1 MRRFLLPLLLLSLLL
16 VACATRQDVPPVE
29 ALPPAPQPE
38 PIPAP
43 EPEPEPPPL
52 PDPREAA
59 VEALADSMSLEEK
72 VGQLFFSACP
82 AQGAAEKLAQFHLG
96 GYLLFLPDFKD
107 PDGNWLTAEA
117 FMDKTASFQDAA
129 AISGYAQN
137 AVAWAVS
144 QGILNCYNYGTLN
157 HVGDTTRDQAAT
169 IFMHFAQ

>member
-16 VACATRQDVPPVE
+16 AACATRQDVPPVE
-29 ALPPAPQPE
+29 TLPPAPQPE

-129 AISGYAQN
+129 APPLHRRG
-137 AVAWAVS
+137 
-144 QGILNCYNYGTLN
+144 
-157 HVGDTTRDQAAT
+157 
-169 IFMHFAQ
+169 